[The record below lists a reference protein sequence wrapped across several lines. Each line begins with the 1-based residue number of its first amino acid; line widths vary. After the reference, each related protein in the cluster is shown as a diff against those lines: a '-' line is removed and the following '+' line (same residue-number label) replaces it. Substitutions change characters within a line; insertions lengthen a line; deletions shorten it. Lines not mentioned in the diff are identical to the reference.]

1 MQPRKHENTKKSVLL
16 FFVSFVSFVVA
27 PQAAAAQA
35 RQQPAQPTFRTSTQ
49 LIVETVT
56 VKDKDG
62 KPIEGL
68 TAKDF
73 AISEDGEPQTISF
86 VEFQRVDA
94 AAAAPS
100 PSSVPVPPAT
110 PTPPSAPA
118 APVVQAAI
126 AASAPGEI
134 KYRNRRLLV
143 LYLDVTALPP
153 AVLLRACA

>member
-73 AISEDGEPQTISF
+73 TITEDGEPQTISF
-86 VEFQRVDA
+86 VEFQRVEAA
-94 AAAAPS
+94 AAAAPA
-100 PSSVPVPPAT
+100 PSSVPVSPAAL
-110 PTPPSAPA
+110 TPPSAPA
-118 APVVQAAI
+118 APVVQA
-126 AASAPGEI
+126 
-134 KYRNRRLLV
+134 
-143 LYLDVTALPP
+143 
-153 AVLLRACA
+153 